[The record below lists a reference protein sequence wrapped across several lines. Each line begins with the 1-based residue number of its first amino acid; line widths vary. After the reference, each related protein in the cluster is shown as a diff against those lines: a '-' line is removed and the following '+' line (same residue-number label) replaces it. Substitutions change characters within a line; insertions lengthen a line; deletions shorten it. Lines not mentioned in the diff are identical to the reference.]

1 MRGKLVSRPVGDV
14 LSEAE
19 RLVKAGVKEL
29 LVISQDTSAYG
40 VDLKYKTDFWNGQPV
55 KTRMKELCEALSSM
69 GVWVRLHYVYPYPN
83 VDDVIPLMAAG
94 KLLPYLD
101 IPSSTPARRC
111 SRP

>member
-1 MRGKLVSRPVGDV
+1 L

-55 KTRMKELCEALSSM
+55 KTRMKELC
-69 GVWVRLHYVYPYPN
+69 
-83 VDDVIPLMAAG
+83 
-94 KLLPYLD
+94 
-101 IPSSTPARRC
+101 
-111 SRP
+111 